1 MLSVNFVLFFR
12 AKIALSAE
20 QDYRAWTLLLILNC
34 FFKVSYKGNLN
45 ETLILLR
52 KEFENNTPFLSL
64 LNNHNA
70 FDGKQQFLK
79 HLIQFSTKLILKRLW
94 KR

>member
-12 AKIALSAE
+12 ATIALSAE
-20 QDYRAWTLLLILNC
+20 QDYRAWALLLILNC
-34 FFKVSYKGNLN
+34 FFKVSYKDNLN

-52 KEFENNTPFLSL
+52 KEFENNTPFL
-64 LNNHNA
+64 NHNA